1 MDKKEKP
8 QLNNEAISTGDA
20 VSAAGKSAVK
30 RWSAGRWLLFIVLL
44 LAVFAAVLV
53 VNELIPQKVRVKYV
67 SFDGVKEVE
76 YSTRAHKVSDFT
88 GEHGSEITAQDK
100 VNGFTEQDMDTI
112 QPSDVARSLK
122 NVISDGR
129 RIIMSK
135 LSGMIG
141 NNAGKNDG
149 ADNEDGNGTSVLY
162 GISESDDSGDA
173 YVRNG
178 MEITV
183 LKAGEATAKI
193 AGEKKDI
200 NIYPGTVRE
209 TLELNDIA
217 YDEDDL
223 VKPALDDQ
231 MTADTKIKLT
241 AVEIKYEE
249 KTLPVKPKE
258 KGAVFDKS
266 LASGTITRTKGE
278 PGKAVYT
285 YKYKYINGKKIKT
298 SRKFKKWI
306 KTPVDIRL
314 TFGTSQTGET
324 GSVDYSETFI
334 GNCTAYYF
342 GNNAHGA
349 TGGHCHYGTCAVDP
363 SVIPYGTK
371 LYVEGYGTA
380 VANDC
385 GGAVKGHIIDLYM
398 RSTKECFQWGRR
410 NKKVYVL
417 K

>member
-8 QLNNEAISTGDA
+8 QLNNEAISTGGA
-20 VSAAGKSAVK
+20 VSAAGQSAVK
-30 RWSAGRWLLFIVLL
+30 RWSAGKWLLFIVLL
-44 LAVFAAVLV
+44 LAVFAAVPV
-53 VNELIPQKVRVKYV
+53 VNELIPQKVKVKYV

-88 GEHGSEITAQDK
+88 SEHDSEITAQDK

-112 QPSDVARSLK
+112 QPSDVAGSLK
-122 NVISDGR
+122 NVISDGK

-135 LSGMIG
+135 IRGITGTKASG
-141 NNAGKNDG
+141 
-149 ADNEDGNGTSVLY
+149 LY
-162 GISESDDSGDA
+162 GVSESEDSGDA
-173 YVRNG
+173 YVKNG

-183 LKAGEATAKI
+183 LKAGKATAKI
-193 AGEKKDI
+193 AGEKKNI

-223 VKPALDDQ
+223 VKPALDEQ
-231 MTADTKIKLT
+231 MAADTKIKLT
-241 AVEIKYEE
+241 AVEIKYED
-249 KTLPVKPKE
+249 KTLPVEPKE
-258 KGAVFDKS
+258 KGAIFDKS

-410 NKKVYVL
+410 NTKVYVL

>member
-8 QLNNEAISTGDA
+8 QLNNEAISTGGA
-20 VSAAGKSAVK
+20 VSAAGQSAVK
-30 RWSAGRWLLFIVLL
+30 RWSAGKWLLFIVLL
-44 LAVFAAVLV
+44 LAVFAAVPV
-53 VNELIPQKVRVKYV
+53 VNELIPQKVKVKYV

-76 YSTRAHKVSDFT
+76 YMTRAHKVSDFT
-88 GEHGSEITAQDK
+88 SEHGSEITAQDK

-112 QPSDVARSLK
+112 QPSDVAGSLK
-122 NVISDGR
+122 NVISDGK

-135 LSGMIG
+135 IRGITGTKASG
-141 NNAGKNDG
+141 
-149 ADNEDGNGTSVLY
+149 LY
-162 GISESDDSGDA
+162 GVSESEDSGDA
-173 YVRNG
+173 YVKNG

-193 AGEKKDI
+193 AGEKKNI

-223 VKPALDDQ
+223 VKPALDDK

-241 AVEIKYEE
+241 AVEIKYED
-249 KTLPVKPKE
+249 KTLPVEPKE
-258 KGAVFDKS
+258 KGAIFDKS

>member
-1 MDKKEKP
+1 M
-8 QLNNEAISTGDA
+8 
-20 VSAAGKSAVK
+20 
-30 RWSAGRWLLFIVLL
+30 FIVLL
-44 LAVFAAVLV
+44 LAVFAAVPV
-53 VNELIPQKVRVKYV
+53 VNELIPQKVKVKYV
-67 SFDGVKEVE
+67 SFDGVEEVE
-76 YSTRAHKVSDFT
+76 YTTRAHKVSDFT
-88 GEHGSEITAQDK
+88 GEHSSEITSVDK
-100 VNGFTEQDMDTI
+100 VGGFTEQDMDTI
-112 QPSDVARSLK
+112 QPSDVAGSLK
-122 NVISDGR
+122 KVMSDG
-129 RIIMSK
+129 
-135 LSGMIG
+135 GD
-141 NNAGKNDG
+141 AG
-149 ADNEDGNGTSVLY
+149 SF
-162 GISESDDSGDA
+162 GIPESDDSGDA
-173 YVRNG
+173 YIRNG

-200 NIYPGTVRE
+200 NTYPGTVRE
-209 TLELNDIA
+209 TLELNDIP
-217 YDEDDL
+217 YDEDDV
-223 VKPALDDQ
+223 VKPALDEQ
-231 MTADTKIKLT
+231 MKSGTMIKLT

-249 KTLPVKPKE
+249 KTLPVEPKE

-266 LASGTITRTKGE
+266 LASGTITRTEGE

-285 YKYKYINGKKIKT
+285 YKYKYIDGKKIKT